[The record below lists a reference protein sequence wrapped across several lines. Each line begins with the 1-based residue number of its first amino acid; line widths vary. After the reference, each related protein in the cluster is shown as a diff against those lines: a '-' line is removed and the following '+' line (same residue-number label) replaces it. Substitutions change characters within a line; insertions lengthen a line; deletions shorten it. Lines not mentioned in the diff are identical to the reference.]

1 MDVKLL
7 NKENILVNDKITYLS
22 LLYLVP
28 VTKYLNRLD
37 ITRHEIIHSN

>member
-22 LLYLVP
+22 LLYLVL